1 MSQYVCKYADPQGRV
16 HEEVETAESEE
27 AVRQSLSDR
36 GVLIYSVKPRRSIKE
51 LNIDDVRPSS
61 GRKLN
66 IEQFLIFNQQ
76 FVTLTRAGLPILKAL
91 DLLVG
96 NVKNR
101 RLREHL
107 LSVQEKVTSGMPLSE
122 AFQSEGVFPPIY
134 TTSVMAGEK
143 SGSLPEVIE
152 RYVTYQKVA
161 LGVRKKIIV
170 SLIYPAL
177 LVSLVFILILF
188 LVTYVVPEFAS
199 LYESMDAQLPYM
211 TQLLVAI
218 GVTTS
223 ENLFPITLAVFG
235 IGAALVWWARS
246 ESVRNSLDRFKLKV
260 PLFGQIWIKYQV
272 SQLCRLMGTLLQGGI
287 PLVQAL
293 ETTGTSLGSRLL
305 RDSMAKSREMVRE
318 GQPLS
323 KGMAAAG
330 IFPSLAIEMVNV
342 GESTGSLPAMLHSVA
357 EFFDDDVNT
366 MMTAALSLVEPAIMI
381 FMGIFVAFVLISLYL
396 PIFSLAETL

>member
-1 MSQYVCKYADPQGRV
+1 MSQYLCKYADPQGRV
-16 HEEVETAESEE
+16 REEVESAESEE
-27 AVRQSLSDR
+27 ELRQRLSDR
-36 GVLIYSVKPRRSIKE
+36 GFLIYSVKPRRSIAAWQ
-51 LNIDDVRPSS
+51 LDNVRPA
-61 GRKLN
+61 GRKLPL
-66 IEQFLIFNQQ
+66 EQLLIFNQQ

-96 NVKNR
+96 NIRNR
-101 RLREHL
+101 RLRTHL
-107 LSVQEKVTSGMPLSE
+107 QSVHEKVKAGMPLSE

-134 TTSVMAGEK
+134 TTSIMAGEK

-152 RYVTYQKVA
+152 RYVAYQKVA
-161 LGVRKKIIV
+161 LGARKKILV
-170 SLIYPAL
+170 SLIYPAV
-177 LVSLVFILILF
+177 LVFLVFILILF

-211 TQLLVAI
+211 TQLLVAF
-218 GVTTS
+218 GVTAS
-223 ENLFPITLAVFG
+223 ENLWLIALAVFG
-235 IGAALVWWARS
+235 VGGALAWWFRS
-246 ESVRNSLDRFKLKV
+246 ERVRDSLDGFKLKV

-272 SQLCRLMGTLLQGGI
+272 SQLCRLLGTLLQGGI
-287 PLVQAL
+287 PLLQAL
-293 ETTGTSLGSRLL
+293 ETTGASLGSRLL
-305 RDSMAKSREMVRE
+305 RESIAQSREMVRE

-323 KGMAAAG
+323 RGLAAAG
-330 IFPSLAIEMVNV
+330 VFPSLTVEMVNV

-366 MMTAALSLVEPAIMI
+366 MMSAALSLIEPAIMI